1 MTSRRSLKIGLIES
15 KSNIKSINPQPQPL
29 SPSSQALWNSFEPVA
44 NQLISIYGAFYNRS
58 HNLESAKRWEALRA
72 QGYKPAKRSPLD
84 LRWWEEERRRG
95 RVQPDHQISWPL
107 QAARSGRQRTKPL
120 TQRSFSSITS
130 SKLNDVSG
138 SKISTTMIRKGS
150 PDILDL
156 ARSATEF
163 GLPDFDYG
171 GLDSDSIG
179 DSIPLVRKPGAK
191 GISGL
196 QPGSFIELRR
206 ANQSEM
212 GIVVSIIGNEVVY
225 VNRSGEIRLNS
236 LDNVMYTMHNIV
248 DSSIA
253 KKAADAENVLGSITT
268 SVLSTSQSELESD
281 PLDEKAVAITEARK
295 HCCRTLRVTE
305 AKLDRCHAILTK
317 AGSYDLY
324 NHFKHPDRTKTAR
337 LSTEQA
343 LRFLLGRQHS
353 QDELMLFALHQQL
366 MANSDLFIANAR
378 DMRDHS
384 AFSLQSEDTLEA
396 LYTVRDWVASDSTEL
411 KSFVEKARHVINTKR
426 SLQDPSETSNPLRPV
441 TDLCSAWTASDLLII
456 KVFRTIAITERM
468 IQDQPLSTIV
478 AAILKKIGLYDKQ
491 AMIKTWPA
499 LTFDRFGAI
508 VLLRDIGVLLPW
520 QSVGL
525 WDPSLDI
532 ESRYR
537 TYTTAKANPK
547 NRDLSGTT
555 PKRTSMNR
563 TRSPTLAVDPSDV
576 LRHDFGDLPVYIID
590 DPNAE
595 ELDDGVSIEL
605 VESSSD
611 NPQAW
616 VHVHIADPT
625 TSLDPSHSI
634 ALEARKYL
642 ETLYM
647 PGFTLPMLPAGFIKT
662 NKLSLG
668 VAGGQRT
675 LTFSALLDK
684 AGNIIQYKIRPGW
697 INCTKQTTYDVVTT
711 ILDGKPPSP
720 QPKLTIGQPPEC
732 NPMDARPTLSLEQ
745 LDADDH
751 SRLKNLATFASAL
764 TRRRVADGALGW
776 NLPTPSVTLH
786 SNPSVQPVF
795 GIAPSPQLSTGTP
808 AVTVYLPRPI
818 MDHRTHQWGTSSA
831 QQLVTEFMI
840 LAGRLAG
847 RLQSEINSEW
857 FLLPFRTQAPPEQ
870 ADSLGNLEA
879 LRLLRQQISP
889 ITGVVS
895 PFIFQK
901 AKVKLL
907 PAMHNLK
914 PHVHS
919 PLGISDE
926 YGYCKVTSPLRR
938 YSDLISH
945 WQIKRALLRSK
956 GLKEYDDH
964 QEVLSEKSMMGL
976 IDRIDREI
984 KPFQMLE
991 KKLNRSWIS
1000 YLIERL
1006 SIQDHHEFKLRGVIM
1021 SEAILVRFT
1030 NRWTMKVYLIE
1041 LGIKAS
1047 LVIKEREDWFGEV
1060 EEGKNLI
1067 GLCLPVKIVHV
1078 NGDDHLVVEV
1088 VKERMNEMM
1097 MMV

>member
-1 MTSRRSLKIGLIES
+1 
-15 KSNIKSINPQPQPL
+15 
-29 SPSSQALWNSFEPVA
+29 
-44 NQLISIYGAFYNRS
+44 
-58 HNLESAKRWEALRA
+58 
-72 QGYKPAKRSPLD
+72 
-84 LRWWEEERRRG
+84 
-95 RVQPDHQISWPL
+95 
-107 QAARSGRQRTKPL
+107 
-120 TQRSFSSITS
+120 
-130 SKLNDVSG
+130 
-138 SKISTTMIRKGS
+138 
-150 PDILDL
+150 
-156 ARSATEF
+156 
-163 GLPDFDYG
+163 
-171 GLDSDSIG
+171 
-179 DSIPLVRKPGAK
+179 
-191 GISGL
+191 
-196 QPGSFIELRR
+196 
-206 ANQSEM
+206 M

-236 LDNVMYTMHNIV
+236 LDNVMYTMHNLV
-248 DSSIA
+248 DSSLA
-253 KKAADAENVLGSITT
+253 KKAADSENVLGAITT
-268 SVLSTSQSELESD
+268 SVLSTSQIELESD
-281 PLDEKAVAITEARK
+281 PLDEKAAAITEARK
-295 HCCRTLRVTE
+295 HCCRILRVTE

-317 AGSYDLY
+317 SGSYDIY
-324 NHFKHPDRTKTAR
+324 NHFKHPDPTKTAQ

-378 DMRDHS
+378 DMRDRS
-384 AFSLQSEDTLEA
+384 TFSLQSEDTLEA
-396 LYTVRDWVASDSTEL
+396 LYTVRDWVARDSNEL
-411 KSFVEKARHVINTKR
+411 ESFVEKARHVINTNR
-426 SLQDPSETSNPLRPV
+426 SLQDSPETSNPRGPV

-456 KVFRTIAITERM
+456 KVFRTIAITQRM

-478 AAILKKIGLYDKQ
+478 AAILKKIGLYDEQ

-508 VLLRDIGVLLPW
+508 LLLRDIGVLPPW

-532 ESRYR
+532 EARYR
-537 TYTTAKANPK
+537 TYTATKADPN
-547 NRDLSGTT
+547 NHNLSGAT
-555 PKRTSMNR
+555 PKRTAMNT
-563 TRSPTLAVDPSDV
+563 TRGHTLAVDPTDV

-605 VESSSD
+605 VEDSSD
-611 NPQAW
+611 NLHAW

-625 TSLDPSHSI
+625 TCLDPSHSI

-668 VAGGQRT
+668 VTGGQRT

-684 AGNIIQYKIRPGW
+684 IGNIVEYKIRPGW
-697 INCTKQTTYDVVTT
+697 INSPKQTTYDVVTT

-720 QPKLTIGQPPEC
+720 QPKLTIGHPQEL
-732 NPMDARPTLSLEQ
+732 NPMNARPTLTVEQ

-751 SRLKNLATFASAL
+751 SRLKNLADFAAAL

-776 NLPTPSVTLH
+776 NLPTASVTLH
-786 SNPSVQPVF
+786 SNQAVQPVF
-795 GIAPSPQLSTGTP
+795 GIASSPQLSTGTP
-808 AVTVYLPRPI
+808 AVTVNLPRPI
-818 MDHRTHQWGTSSA
+818 INHQTHQWGISSA

-847 RLQSEINSEW
+847 RLQSEIDSEW

-870 ADSLGNLEA
+870 ADSLANQEA
-879 LRLLRQQISP
+879 LKLLRQQISP

-895 PFIFQK
+895 PFVFQK
-901 AKVKLL
+901 AQVKLL
-907 PAMHNLK
+907 PALHNLK

-919 PLGISDE
+919 PLGISDQF
-926 YGYCKVTSPLRR
+926 GYCKVTSPLRR

-956 GLKEYDDH
+956 GLKEYDDV
-964 QEVLSEKSMMGL
+964 QNVLSEKSMLGL

-1000 YLIERL
+1000 YLIEKSQL
-1006 SIQDHHEFKLRGVIM
+1006 QNNESFKLRGVIM
-1021 SEAILVRFT
+1021 SEAVLVRFT
-1030 NRWTMKVYLIE
+1030 NRWTIKVYLIE

-1047 LVIKEREDWFGEV
+1047 LVVKEREDWFGG
-1060 EEGKNLI
+1060 EGDGKDSI
-1067 GLCLPVKIVHV
+1067 GLCLPVKMVYV

-1088 VKERMNEMM
+1088 VKERMDEMM
-1097 MMV
+1097 MMI